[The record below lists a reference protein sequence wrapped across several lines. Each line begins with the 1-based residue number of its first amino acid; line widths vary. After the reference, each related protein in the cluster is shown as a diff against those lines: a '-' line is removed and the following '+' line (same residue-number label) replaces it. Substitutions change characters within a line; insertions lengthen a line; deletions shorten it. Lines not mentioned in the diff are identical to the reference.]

1 MPSTAGI
8 LEAEEMKSRLN
19 IALLGILV
27 FLLGGVAGAASYYL
41 YCEHL
46 RATVSTIPKVEDVVD
61 GMAQELQLDAQQKES
76 VKIIISEIRNRY
88 RSLSLEFRPRWE
100 ELRKES
106 DDRINALL
114 RDDQKPRFEKFL
126 ERYKSAKPV
135 SSQPDS
141 SK

>member
-1 MPSTAGI
+1 M
-8 LEAEEMKSRLN
+8 EAEKMKSRLN

-46 RATVSTIPKVEDVVD
+46 RTAVSTIPTIEDVVD

-126 ERYKSAKPV
+126 ERYKSATPV
-135 SSQPDS
+135 SSRPAS